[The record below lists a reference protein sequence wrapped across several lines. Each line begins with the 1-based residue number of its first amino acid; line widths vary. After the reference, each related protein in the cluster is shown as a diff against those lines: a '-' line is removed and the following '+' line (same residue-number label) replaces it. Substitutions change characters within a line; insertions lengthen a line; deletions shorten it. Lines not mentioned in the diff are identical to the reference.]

1 VTALPILFHKAASFE
16 CGEEAAHR
24 RLVKVERVGE
34 VGDGCGTVGVAECN
48 KEGGGSVDGPNGGI
62 IAAGRE
68 CGALAEGAV

>member
-1 VTALPILFHKAASFE
+1 
-16 CGEEAAHR
+16 
-24 RLVKVERVGE
+24 VKVERVGE